1 MKKKKYVSKK
11 GKVKKKRKSAL
22 ESSEEECKTHT
33 GNTGQN
39 KGKRKRD
46 ALHTSDEDSEIGSKK
61 RNGGDSSIRNIRRR

>member
-33 GNTGQN
+33 GNTGQIR
-39 KGKRKRD
+39 GR
-46 ALHTSDEDSEIGSKK
+46 E
-61 RNGGDSSIRNIRRR
+61 NGMHYIRATKIAK